1 MCIYNFFEENMI
13 LTAITGSIG
22 CGKTTLSDIL
32 RGQGYL
38 VYDIDKWVKY
48 IYYNKDFLEIIR
60 SYFPEAFCN
69 NIFNKKI
76 LRDVVFNNPQKL
88 KILESL
94 IHPFLERK
102 MRKIIRT
109 NKNDGLVFVDIALL
123 FEMKWDKYFDFI
135 ILADVDKQT
144 QKERVMKR
152 DNISAED
159 FDKIDKIQMPMEDKR
174 EKVDFII
181 NTGVSKNKLNKSIL
195 DIVEVLRGYE

>member
-1 MCIYNFFEENMI
+1 MI

-48 IYYNKDFLEIIR
+48 LYYNKNFLEVIKQN
-60 SYFPEAFCN
+60 FPEVFDN
-69 NIFNKKI
+69 NAFNKRK
-76 LRDVVFNNPQKL
+76 LRDIVFSNPKKL
-88 KILESL
+88 KVLENL
-94 IHPFLERK
+94 IHPFLEQR
-102 MRKIIRT
+102 MRKIIRES
-109 NKNDGLVFVDIALL
+109 NNNGLVFVDIALL
-123 FEMKWDKYFDFI
+123 FEMEWDKYFDFI

-181 NTGVSKNKLNKSIL
+181 NTGVSKNKLNKSVL
-195 DIVEVLRGYE
+195 EIVEVLQGYE